1 MTTLY
6 DVLGLARGASP
17 AQIESAYRLAL
28 DELGSSSSPASAA
41 GGDQIRAKAIGE
53 AYSILSSATRRTA
66 YDARLVAKETAP
78 VTIIVEKPRSVPWLV
93 IGSIVFVI
101 AATFAWSRVQTQRA
115 EAVRVAFEASR
126 AAAAAA
132 EAAHLAAVE
141 ETRLAQQMVA
151 ERARADA
158 QRARESSIARMESR
172 SMRYEQD
179 FNTNF
184 DDTRREIARS
194 RIKAEQRQEEQLAQQ
209 RANQQIYN
217 MQRALAI
224 PIVRH

>member
-28 DELGSSSSPASAA
+28 DELDKPGVSSDDS
-41 GGDQIRAKAIGE
+41 GQIRAKAIGE
-53 AYSILSSATRRTA
+53 AYSILSSANRRAA
-66 YDARLVAKETAP
+66 YDARLVAKDTTP
-78 VTIIVEKPRSVPWLV
+78 VTIIVEEPRKMPWLA
-93 IGSIVFVI
+93 IISIVLFL
-101 AATFAWSRVQTQRA
+101 AAIFTWNRVLTQRA
-115 EAVRVAFEASR
+115 EAAKVGLEASR
-126 AAAAAA
+126 AAAAAS
-132 EAAHLAAVE
+132 EAVHLAE
-141 ETRLAQQMVA
+141 IEQTRLAQQMIA
-151 ERARADA
+151 ERSRADA

-184 DDTRREIARS
+184 DEVKRDIARS
-194 RIKAEQRQEEQLAQQ
+194 RIKAEQRQEEMLAQQ